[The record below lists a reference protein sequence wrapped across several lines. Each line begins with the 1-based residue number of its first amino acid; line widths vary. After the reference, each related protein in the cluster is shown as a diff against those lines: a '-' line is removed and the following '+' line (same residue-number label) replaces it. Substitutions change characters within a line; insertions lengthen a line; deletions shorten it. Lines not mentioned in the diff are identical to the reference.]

1 MAERLTRAT
10 PADLEIRGDG
20 RTVVG
25 IAVPFNAA
33 TPIQERGVRYI
44 ESFTR
49 GSFAKSIAQRKV
61 GVKFLAQHD
70 RGSLPLGRAQL
81 LREDAAGLYGEFRVS
96 KTQAGDEA
104 LELIRDGAL
113 DAFSI
118 GFSPI
123 RDQWS
128 PDRQSVVRVEARLHE
143 VSAVSFPAYEGA
155 LIAGVRSLPETI
167 SVELARKRLQLLN
180 L

>member
-25 IAVPFNAA
+25 IAVPFDSPTTIA
-33 TPIQERGVRYI
+33 ERSGRYL
-44 ESFTR
+44 ETFTR
-49 GSFAKSIAQRKV
+49 GSFAKTIAQRKL
-61 GVKFLAQHD
+61 GVKFLAMHE
-70 RGSLPLGRAQL
+70 RSSLPLGRAQL
-81 LREDAAGLYGEFRVS
+81 LREDATGLYGEFRVS

-118 GFSPI
+118 GFSPV

-128 PDRQSVVRVEARLHE
+128 QDRSSVVRVEARLHE

-155 LIAGVRSLPETI
+155 LIAGVRSVPQTLST
-167 SVELARKRLQLLN
+167 ELAAKRLRLLQL
-180 L
+180 